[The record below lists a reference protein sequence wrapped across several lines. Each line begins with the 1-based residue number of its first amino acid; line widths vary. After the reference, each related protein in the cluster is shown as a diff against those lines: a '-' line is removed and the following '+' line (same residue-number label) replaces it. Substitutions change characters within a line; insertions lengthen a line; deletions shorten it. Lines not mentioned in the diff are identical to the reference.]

1 MGGGPTIV
9 AAEIAP
15 ATDNA
20 VPEKIDALFA
30 QYDTNGDGVISEEEL
45 TSSLDKAFPEM
56 KQWARDH
63 IPVQFAKYASG
74 EPKGLDKPRF
84 TKLYAAFLFRY
95 FDESGDGE
103 LQVAECE
110 RALKFLAG
118 KDTAVACPPGDSAGV
133 VSKLDFWL
141 SARGITDRTRRP
153 AMPSP
158 RHAPRPVTRRHRSCA
173 SAVRRAQCSRA

>member
-1 MGGGPTIV
+1 MAVGGGPMVV

-15 ATDNA
+15 ATDNT

-45 TSSLDKAFPEM
+45 ASSLEKAFPDM

-74 EPKGLDKPRF
+74 EPKGLDKPCF

-103 LQVAECE
+103 LQVSECE
-110 RALKFLAG
+110 QALKFLAG

-141 SARGITDRTRRP
+141 STRGITDRT
-153 AMPSP
+153 
-158 RHAPRPVTRRHRSCA
+158 
-173 SAVRRAQCSRA
+173 